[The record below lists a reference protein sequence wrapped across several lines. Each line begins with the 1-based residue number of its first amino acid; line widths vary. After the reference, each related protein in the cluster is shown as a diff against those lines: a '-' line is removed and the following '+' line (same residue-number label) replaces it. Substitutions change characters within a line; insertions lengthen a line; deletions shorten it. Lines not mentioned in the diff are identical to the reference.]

1 MNHFPYAHAASSSSG
16 PAVLFCSRR
25 WRPDDR
31 AEVSSALEKLQKLR
45 RARGP
50 LSVGEGLAAVGRLF
64 ESDSWST
71 RSAALAALECLD
83 AASMERLVGSVLLRL
98 LVGDGVDWGVQTAAI
113 EALEKMS
120 LIVSLNAEVID
131 AIVRTLVA
139 DRTSWEVRRGMLRV
153 LATCEPQALA
163 VHSQTLA
170 MRVLRDAD
178 YADPRLRPRP
188 AVDAAA
194 RARARRAQRL
204 GPRPR
209 GRAAAGPVPSD
220 VNP

>member
-1 MNHFPYAHAASSSSG
+1 M
-16 PAVLFCSRR
+16 
-25 WRPDDR
+25 
-31 AEVSSALEKLQKLR
+31 
-45 RARGP
+45 
-50 LSVGEGLAAVGRLF
+50 
-64 ESDSWST
+64 
-71 RSAALAALECLD
+71 
-83 AASMERLVGSVLLRL
+83 LLRL

-170 MRVLRDAD
+170 MRVLRDTPPTPPSA
-178 YADPRLRPRP
+178 PSCGRRCRG
-188 AVDAAA
+188 A
-194 RARARRAQRL
+194 RSNRRAQRL
-204 GPRPR
+204 GA
-209 GRAAAGPVPSD
+209 AAAGALGRDFVPSD
-220 VNP
+220 VT

>member
-16 PAVLFCSRR
+16 DSAVLFLLSAMAS
-25 WRPDDR
+25 DDR

-50 LSVGEGLAAVGRLF
+50 LSVGEGLGAVARLF

-83 AASMERLVGSVLLRL
+83 AASMERIVGSVLLRL

-178 YADPRLRPRP
+178 YADPAVCALVRPSMP
-188 AVDAAA
+188 
-194 RARARRAQRL
+194 RRAL
-204 GPRPR
+204 E
-209 GRAAAGPVPSD
+209 PVAL
-220 VNP
+220 NA